1 MGVLIVGS
9 LNIDIVTYLEKMP
22 EPGETVV
29 GDRLETFPGGKGLN
43 QAVAA
48 ARAGGEVVMVGVL
61 GNDSHSNMLKQVMLT
76 EKINSDYVRKVVGA
90 SGTAIIEVDKSGRN
104 RIIVIAGANSE
115 LKANDLKP
123 EILTKI
129 TKRQVLLSQLES
141 PISELFSIFQA
152 AKNSNFF
159 TILNPAP
166 ARKLEMKFIQL
177 IDLLVPNQFEAE
189 FLTGIKVTDTDSAFS
204 AGKELISQGV
214 KSVLITMSEAGSVL
228 ITKDGGELFSS
239 FKVHAIDTTAA
250 GDAFCGAIAVALS
263 EEFDLKTAIRF
274 ASAAGALS
282 VQIEGATT
290 SMPTRQEIEK
300 LMETSRS

>member
-29 GDRLETFPGGKGLN
+29 GDRIESFPGGKGLN

-48 ARAGGEVVMVGVL
+48 ARAGGEVIMVGVL
-61 GNDSHSNMLKQVMLT
+61 GNDSNSNMLKQVMLT
-76 EKINSDYVRKVVGA
+76 EKINSDYVRQVVGA
-90 SGTAIIEVDKSGRN
+90 CGTAIIEVDKSGLN

-166 ARKLEMKFIQL
+166 ARKLEKKFIQL

-189 FLTGIKVTDTDSAFS
+189 FLTGIKVIDSDSAIS
-204 AGKELISQGV
+204 AGEELISQGV
-214 KSVLITMSEAGSVL
+214 KSVLITMGEGGSVL
-228 ITKDGGELFSS
+228 ITKDGSELFES
-239 FKVHAIDTTAA
+239 FKVNTIDTTAA

-290 SMPTRQEIEK
+290 SMPSRHEIEK
-300 LMETSRS
+300 LMET

>member
-29 GDRLETFPGGKGLN
+29 GDRIESFPGGKGLN

-48 ARAGGEVVMVGVL
+48 ARAGGEVIMVGVL
-61 GNDSHSNMLKQVMLT
+61 GNDSNSNMLKQVMLT
-76 EKINSDYVRKVVGA
+76 EKINSDYVRQVVGA
-90 SGTAIIEVDKSGRN
+90 CGTAIIEVDKSGWN

-166 ARKLEMKFIQL
+166 ARKLEKKFIQL
-177 IDLLVPNQFEAE
+177 IDLLVPNPFEAE
-189 FLTGIKVTDTDSAFS
+189 VLSGIKVTDTDSAFS

-214 KSVLITMSEAGSVL
+214 QSVLITMGEGGSVL
-228 ITKDGGELFSS
+228 ITKDGSELFES
-239 FKVHAIDTTAA
+239 FKVNAIDTTAA

-290 SMPTRQEIEK
+290 SMPTRHEIEK
-300 LMETSRS
+300 LMET

>member
-29 GDRLETFPGGKGLN
+29 GDRIESFPGGKGLN

-48 ARAGGEVVMVGVL
+48 ARAGGEVIMVGVL
-61 GNDSHSNMLKQVMLT
+61 GNDSNSNMLKQVMLT
-76 EKINSDYVRKVVGA
+76 EKINSDYVRQVVGA
-90 SGTAIIEVDKSGRN
+90 CGTAIIEVDKSGLN

-166 ARKLEMKFIQL
+166 ARKLEKKFIQL

-189 FLTGIKVTDTDSAFS
+189 FLTGIKVIGSDSAIS
-204 AGKELISQGV
+204 AGEELISQGV
-214 KSVLITMSEAGSVL
+214 KSVLITMGEGGSVL
-228 ITKDGGELFSS
+228 ITKDGSELFES
-239 FKVHAIDTTAA
+239 FKVNAIDTTAA

-290 SMPTRQEIEK
+290 SMPSRHEIEK
-300 LMETSRS
+300 LMET

>member
-152 AKNSNFF
+152 AKNSNFY

-214 KSVLITMSEAGSVL
+214 KSVLITMGKAGSVL

-300 LMETSRS
+300 LMET

>member
-214 KSVLITMSEAGSVL
+214 KSVLITMGEAGSVL

-290 SMPTRQEIEK
+290 CMPTRQEIEK
-300 LMETSRS
+300 LMET

>member
-1 MGVLIVGS
+1 
-9 LNIDIVTYLEKMP
+9 MP

-29 GDRLETFPGGKGLN
+29 GDRIESFPGGKGLN

-48 ARAGGEVVMVGVL
+48 ARAGGEVIMVGVL
-61 GNDSHSNMLKQVMLT
+61 GNDSNSNMLKQVMLT
-76 EKINSDYVRKVVGA
+76 EKINSDYVRQVVGA
-90 SGTAIIEVDKSGRN
+90 CGTAIIEVDKSGLN

-166 ARKLEMKFIQL
+166 ARKLEKKFIQL

-189 FLTGIKVTDTDSAFS
+189 FLTGIKVIDSDSAIS
-204 AGKELISQGV
+204 AGEELISQGV
-214 KSVLITMSEAGSVL
+214 KSVLITMGEGGSVL
-228 ITKDGGELFSS
+228 ITKDGSELFES
-239 FKVHAIDTTAA
+239 FKVNAIDTTAA

-290 SMPTRQEIEK
+290 SMPSRHEIEK
-300 LMETSRS
+300 LMET

>member
-214 KSVLITMSEAGSVL
+214 KSVLITMGEAGSVL

-274 ASAAGALS
+274 ASAAGALA

-300 LMETSRS
+300 LMET

>member
-29 GDRLETFPGGKGLN
+29 GDRIESFPGGKGLN

-48 ARAGGEVVMVGVL
+48 ARAGGEVIMVGVL
-61 GNDSHSNMLKQVMLT
+61 GNDSNSNMLKQVMLT
-76 EKINSDYVRKVVGA
+76 EKINSDYVRQVVGA
-90 SGTAIIEVDKSGRN
+90 CGTAIIEVDKSGWN

-129 TKRQVLLSQLES
+129 TKQQVLLSQLES

-166 ARKLEMKFIQL
+166 ARKLEKKFIQL

-214 KSVLITMSEAGSVL
+214 KSVLITMGEGGSVL
-228 ITKDGGELFSS
+228 ITKDGSELFES
-239 FKVHAIDTTAA
+239 FKVNAIDTTAA

-290 SMPTRQEIEK
+290 SMPSRHEIEK
-300 LMETSRS
+300 LMET

>member
-9 LNIDIVTYLEKMP
+9 LNIDLVTYLEKMP

-29 GDRLETFPGGKGLN
+29 GDRFESFPGGKGLN

-48 ARAGGEVVMVGVL
+48 ARAGGDVTMVGVL
-61 GNDSHSNMLKQVMLT
+61 GNDSNSNLLKQVMLD
-76 EKINSDYVRKVVGA
+76 EKINSDHVREIAGVC
-90 SGTAIIEVDKSGRN
+90 GTAIIEVDKLGRN

-115 LKANDLKP
+115 LKANDLKL

-129 TKRQVLLSQLES
+129 KNRKVLLSQLES
-141 PISELFSIFQA
+141 PLSELVSIFQV
-152 AKNSNFF
+152 AKSNDFF

-166 ARKLEMKFIQL
+166 ARKLEAKFIQL
-177 IDLLVPNQFEAE
+177 IDLLIPNQFEAE
-189 FLTGIKVTDTDSAFS
+189 FLTGIKVADSDSAIF
-204 AGKELISQGV
+204 AGKKLISQGV
-214 KSVLITMSEAGSVL
+214 KSVLITLGEEGSMLV
-228 ITKDGGELFSS
+228 TKESSELFQS
-239 FKVHAIDTTAA
+239 FKVKAVDTTAA

-282 VQIEGATT
+282 VQFEGATT

-300 LMETSRS
+300 LIKK

>member
-214 KSVLITMSEAGSVL
+214 KSVLITMGKAGSVL

-300 LMETSRS
+300 LMET

>member
-9 LNIDIVTYLEKMP
+9 LNIDLVTYLERMP

-29 GDRLETFPGGKGLN
+29 GDRFESFPGGKGLN

-48 ARAGGEVVMVGVL
+48 ARAGGEVTMVGVL
-61 GNDSHSNMLKQVMLT
+61 GNDSNSNLLKQVMLK
-76 EKINSDYVRKVVGA
+76 EKINSEHVRQVTGVC
-90 SGTAIIEVDKSGRN
+90 GTAIIEVDKLGRN
-104 RIIVIAGANSE
+104 RIIVISGANSE

-129 TKRQVLLSQLES
+129 TKQKVLLSQLES
-141 PISELFSIFQA
+141 PLSELVTIFKV
-152 AKNSNFF
+152 AKDNNFL

-166 ARKLEMKFIQL
+166 ARKLDKELIKL
-177 IDLLVPNQFEAE
+177 IDLLIPNQFEAE
-189 FLTGIKVTDTDSAFS
+189 FLTGIRVTDSHSAIS

-214 KSVLITMSEAGSVL
+214 KSVLITLGEEGSVL
-228 ITKDGGELFSS
+228 VTQESSELFQS
-239 FKVHAIDTTAA
+239 FKVKAVDTTAA

-263 EEFDLKTAIRF
+263 EELDLKSAIRF

-282 VQIEGATT
+282 VQFEGATT
-290 SMPTRQEIEK
+290 SMPNRQEIENLVK
-300 LMETSRS
+300 K

>member
-29 GDRLETFPGGKGLN
+29 GDRIESFPGGKGLN

-48 ARAGGEVVMVGVL
+48 ARAGGEVIMVGVL
-61 GNDSHSNMLKQVMLT
+61 GNDSNSNMLKQVMLT
-76 EKINSDYVRKVVGA
+76 EKINSDYVRQVVGA
-90 SGTAIIEVDKSGRN
+90 CGTAIIEVDKSGLN

-166 ARKLEMKFIQL
+166 ARKLEKKFIQL

-189 FLTGIKVTDTDSAFS
+189 FLTGIKVIDSDSAIS
-204 AGKELISQGV
+204 AGEELISQGV
-214 KSVLITMSEAGSVL
+214 KSVLITMGEGGSVL
-228 ITKDGGELFSS
+228 ITKDGSELFES
-239 FKVHAIDTTAA
+239 FKVNAIDTTAA

-290 SMPTRQEIEK
+290 SMPSRHEIEK
-300 LMETSRS
+300 LMET

>member
-29 GDRLETFPGGKGLN
+29 GDRIESFPGGKGLN

-48 ARAGGEVVMVGVL
+48 ARAGGEVIMVGVL
-61 GNDSHSNMLKQVMLT
+61 GNDSNSNMLKQVMLT
-76 EKINSDYVRKVVGA
+76 EKINSDYVRQVVGA
-90 SGTAIIEVDKSGRN
+90 CGTAIIEVDKSGWN

-166 ARKLEMKFIQL
+166 ARKLEKKFIQL

-214 KSVLITMSEAGSVL
+214 KSVLITMGEGGSVL
-228 ITKDGGELFSS
+228 ITKDGSELFES
-239 FKVHAIDTTAA
+239 FKVNAIDTTAA

-290 SMPTRQEIEK
+290 SMPTRHEIEK
-300 LMETSRS
+300 LMET

>member
-29 GDRLETFPGGKGLN
+29 GDRIESFPGGKGLN

-48 ARAGGEVVMVGVL
+48 ARAGGEVIMVGVL
-61 GNDSHSNMLKQVMLT
+61 GNDSNSNLLKQVMLN
-76 EKINSDYVRKVVGA
+76 ENINSDYVRQVVGVC
-90 SGTAIIEVDKSGRN
+90 GTAIIEVDKLGRN

-129 TKRQVLLSQLES
+129 TKQQVLLSQLES
-141 PISELFSIFQA
+141 PISELFSIFQT

-166 ARKLEMKFIQL
+166 ARKLEKKFIQL

-214 KSVLITMSEAGSVL
+214 KSVLITMGEAGSVL

-239 FKVHAIDTTAA
+239 FKVNATDTTAA

-300 LMETSRS
+300 LMEK

>member
-214 KSVLITMSEAGSVL
+214 KSVLITMGKVGSVL

-282 VQIEGATT
+282 VHIARATT

-300 LMETSRS
+300 LMET

>member
-1 MGVLIVGS
+1 
-9 LNIDIVTYLEKMP
+9 
-22 EPGETVV
+22 
-29 GDRLETFPGGKGLN
+29 
-43 QAVAA
+43 
-48 ARAGGEVVMVGVL
+48 
-61 GNDSHSNMLKQVMLT
+61 MLKQVMLT

-214 KSVLITMSEAGSVL
+214 KSVLITMGKAGSVL

-300 LMETSRS
+300 LMET

>member
-29 GDRLETFPGGKGLN
+29 GDRIESFPGGKGLN

-48 ARAGGEVVMVGVL
+48 ARAGGEVIMVGVL
-61 GNDSHSNMLKQVMLT
+61 GNDSNSNMLKQVMLT
-76 EKINSDYVRKVVGA
+76 EKINSDYVRQVVGA
-90 SGTAIIEVDKSGRN
+90 CGTAIIEVDKSGWN

-129 TKRQVLLSQLES
+129 TKQQVLLSQLES

-166 ARKLEMKFIQL
+166 ARKLEKKFIQL

-214 KSVLITMSEAGSVL
+214 KSVLITMGEGGSVL
-228 ITKDGGELFSS
+228 ITKDGSELFES
-239 FKVHAIDTTAA
+239 FKVNAIDTTAA

-290 SMPTRQEIEK
+290 SMPTRHEIEK
-300 LMETSRS
+300 LMET